1 MCRAAVPGWGERLAI
16 RRRPSVAGVVAGSHA
31 VWMWLGVEDARPS
44 GAMEGETPSPRRERR
59 LGERRR
65 WDAARLDSSPEAEAE
80 IARQLAEDPDTYEWT
95 GEVWARAMTT
105 EELSREFAQWAEERQ
120 AALETGRLERVTI
133 TLDRETIN
141 WFKAQTGEDGETGGT
156 KWMMLVEKTLQEC
169 AQREMQP

>member
-1 MCRAAVPGWGERLAI
+1 MNANGPRLP
-16 RRRPSVAGVVAGSHA
+16 RN
-31 VWMWLGVEDARPS
+31 
-44 GAMEGETPSPRRERR
+44 TPE
-59 LGERRR
+59 E
-65 WDAARLDSSPEAEAE
+65 EAE

-95 GEVWARAMTT
+95 DGVWARAMTT

-120 AALETGRLERVTI
+120 AAFETGLLEHVTI